1 MHTVEYNCIQVHGAY
16 SCVYMHTDAYTCVQT
31 CTPQDFSSHFPS
43 SSFSSSSLGLACH
56 LSQNSFHPATVCNY
70 ASRCMLPHTGML
82 TSLSSLLSLLLL
94 LSSSGVGGVMRALVS
109 RLPLLVR
116 ILQVRHCNQHQ
127 HCCKHKHRRSEHR
140 NSHNNKH
147 GTSTAG
153 STRQTD
159 DSLYSLFCVRLPNN
173 AHTSARTARA
183 MR

>member
-1 MHTVEYNCIQVHGAY
+1 LLLASVDGGVIGPFGSVCITGIISTAASIQMHTN
-16 SCVYMHTDAYTCVQT
+16 AYTCIHNTHAYPISVI
-31 CTPQDFSSHFPS
+31 
-43 SSFSSSSLGLACH
+43 AC
-56 LSQNSFHPATVCNY
+56 L
-70 ASRCMLPHTGML
+70 LPFEDAL
-82 TSLSSLLSLLLL
+82 RSW
-94 LSSSGVGGVMRALVS
+94 VGGAWR
-109 RLPLLVR
+109 LVR

-147 GTSTAG
+147 RTSTAG